1 MNSKKIFTL
10 YDSEDNI
17 IAVSENLKE
26 IEKVLNEVKRF
37 DCENGIETEYYIDSD
52 YILERVDN
60 NEN

>member
-17 IAVSENLKE
+17 IVVSENLKE

-37 DCENGIETEYYIDSD
+37 DCENEIDTEYYIDCD
-52 YILERVDN
+52 YILERND
-60 NEN
+60 